1 MYIKEMVFANKHYKI
16 QEECR
21 AVLKVLEDFPIQS
34 LHIDYNGPENKPSA
48 WWSYSKISI
57 IFKVE
62 FEDISDMFAVCQEL
76 RPDDPVKKDKFGRA
90 IRQDQAETVHKIY
103 GEIIRILEK
112 KA

>member
-34 LHIDYNGPENKPSA
+34 MHIDYNGPESKPSA

-57 IFKVE
+57 SFKVE
-62 FEDISDMFAVCQEL
+62 FESMAEMYAVCQPLKMEEL
-76 RPDDPVKKDKFGRA
+76 GKKDKFGRVLTCE
-90 IRQDQAETVHKIY
+90 QETAHKIF
-103 GEIIRILEK
+103 GEILRILEK
-112 KA
+112 NA

>member
-1 MYIKEMVFANKHYKI
+1 MYIKEMVFANKHYQI
-16 QEECR
+16 QKECK
-21 AVLKVLEDFPIQS
+21 AVLEAVKAISVQS
-34 LHIDYNGPENKPSA
+34 LHMHYNGPENKPSA
-48 WWSYSKISI
+48 WWSYSKIAIS
-57 IFKVE
+57 FKVE

-76 RPDDPVKKDKFGRA
+76 RPDDPVKKDKFGRV